1 MCLGIAVNKD
11 KIGNLLVLLATR
23 LQPLYQTKMIK
34 IVYLIDELKVKDNG
48 VPLTWLDYKVWQF
61 GPVAPEL
68 YYLRDNNTV
77 FSNYV
82 GAVRDSNGTLIVPK
96 QEFNKSKFSARDMRI
111 IEEAIR
117 LYGNMNAEELVDL
130 THGVGTLWSITKD
143 ENNIDFS
150 SQIANTSNISIS
162 LSRLIDDDEKLDN
175 YCGAKDTMMFKSEL
189 LATKY

>member
-11 KIGNLLVLLATR
+11 KIGNLLALLATR
-23 LQPLYQTKMIK
+23 LKPLYQTKMIK
-34 IVYLIDELKVKDNG
+34 MVYLIDELKVKDNG

-96 QEFNKSKFSARDMRI
+96 QEFNKSKFSVRDMRI

-130 THGVGTLWSITKD
+130 THGEGSLWSITKD

-150 SQIANTSNISIS
+150 SQIANTSNISMN

-189 LATKY
+189 LDA

>member
-11 KIGNLLVLLATR
+11 KIGNLLALLATR
-23 LQPLYQTKMIK
+23 LKPLYQTKMIK
-34 IVYLIDELKVKDNG
+34 MVYLIDELKVKDNG

-82 GAVRDSNGTLIVPK
+82 GAVRDCNGTLIVPK

-130 THGVGTLWSITKD
+130 THGEGSLWSITKD

-150 SQIANTSNISIS
+150 SQIANTSNISMN

-175 YCGAKDTMMFKSEL
+175 YYGAKDTMMFKSEL
-189 LATKY
+189 LDA

>member
-11 KIGNLLVLLATR
+11 KIGNLLALLATR
-23 LQPLYQTKMIK
+23 LKPLYQTKMIK
-34 IVYLIDELKVKDNG
+34 MVYLIDELKVKDNG

-130 THGVGTLWSITKD
+130 THGEGSLWSITKD

-150 SQIANTSNISIS
+150 SQIANTSNISMN

-189 LATKY
+189 LATIY

>member
-11 KIGNLLVLLATR
+11 KIGNLLALLATR
-23 LQPLYQTKMIK
+23 LKPLYQTKMIK
-34 IVYLIDELKVKDNG
+34 MVYLIDELKVKDNG

-130 THGVGTLWSITKD
+130 THGEGSLWSITKD

-150 SQIANTSNISIS
+150 SQIANTSNISMN

-189 LATKY
+189 LDA

>member
-34 IVYLIDELKVKDNG
+34 MVYLIDELKVKDNG

-77 FSNYV
+77 FNQYIE
-82 GAVRDSNGTLIVPK
+82 AQKDQNGTLILPK
-96 QEFNKSKFSARDMRI
+96 KEFSKAKFSARDMRI

-117 LYGNMNAEELVDL
+117 LYGGMNAEGLVEL
-130 THGVGTLWSITKD
+130 THGKSSLWSVTKN
-143 ENNIDFS
+143 ENNLDFS
-150 SQIANTSNISIS
+150 SAIANTSDVSMD
-162 LSRLIDDDEKLDN
+162 LSRLIDDEDKLDN
-175 YCGAKDTMMFKSEL
+175 YNGAKDTMLFKSEL
-189 LATKY
+189 LGA

>member
-11 KIGNLLVLLATR
+11 KIGNLLALLATR
-23 LQPLYQTKMIK
+23 LKPLYQTKMIK
-34 IVYLIDELKVKDNG
+34 MVYLIDELKVKDNG

-130 THGVGTLWSITKD
+130 THGEGSLWSITKD

-150 SQIANTSNISIS
+150 SQIANTSNISMN

-175 YCGAKDTMMFKSEL
+175 YYGAKDTMMFKSEL
-189 LATKY
+189 LDA

>member
-11 KIGNLLVLLATR
+11 KIGNLLALLATR
-23 LQPLYQTKMIK
+23 LKPLYQTKMIK
-34 IVYLIDELKVKDNG
+34 MVYLIDELKVKDNG
-48 VPLTWLDYKVWQF
+48 VPLTWLDYEVWQF

-130 THGVGTLWSITKD
+130 THGEGSLWSITKD

-150 SQIANTSNISIS
+150 SQIANTSNISMN

-189 LATKY
+189 LDA